1 MTRTELDTLRA
12 EYLTQVPADYIRGAF
27 FSKAQLE
34 ALLSKHADCSGL
46 FFYIIPNTSG
56 ASKFTMYS
64 EPFNPMKQRYP
75 ELPTESSDVNTR
87 GLDEDGTCFEI
98 CPPDRNCPPG
108 NN

>member
-12 EYLTQVPADYIRGAF
+12 EYLTQVPADFIRGAF

-75 ELPTESSDVNTR
+75 ELPSESSDVNTR
-87 GLDEDGTCFEI
+87 GLDEDGACFDP
-98 CPPDRNCPPG
+98 CPPDTYCPPPER
-108 NN
+108 

>member
-64 EPFNPMKQRYP
+64 EPFNPMKLRYP
-75 ELPTESSDVNTR
+75 ELPSESSEVNTR
-87 GLDEDGTCFEI
+87 GLDEDGACFETCPPNNT
-98 CPPDRNCPPG
+98 CPPD